1 MARYNTVAAV
11 SVQNGAT
18 TFSSP
23 TQGLFTTLTGT
34 TPFTVTLT
42 QPSQA
47 SGVTQ
52 GFYNNAGGPVTL
64 AVPTP
69 GSQRIL
75 GPAANTAT
83 TFIMQNQS
91 VVFLTSDGTNY
102 VLTGAVTGGFV
113 NVDVTG
119 TYTAAASQLLWVNTT
134 STALT
139 VTLPVAPARG
149 DTIRI
154 IDVANTFN
162 TNTLTVNRNGQPIN
176 GDVSGN
182 LTVTTQGAA
191 FDLIYYDATR
201 GWRIFTI

>member
-11 SVQNGAT
+11 TTQSGAT
-18 TFSSP
+18 TISSP

-42 QPSQA
+42 QPAQC
-47 SGVTQ
+47 SGTTQ

-64 AVPTP
+64 SVPTP
-69 GSQRIL
+69 ASQKIY
-75 GPAANTAT
+75 GPAANVSAT
-83 TFIMQNQS
+83 YVMQNQS
-91 VVFLTSDGTNY
+91 VVFVTSDGANY
-102 VLTGAVTGGFV
+102 ILTGAVSGGFV
-113 NVDVTG
+113 NVDVSG

-134 STALT
+134 SAAVT
-139 VTLPVAPARG
+139 VTLPIAPSKG

-154 IDVANTFN
+154 VDIANTFN
-162 TNTLTVNRNGQPIN
+162 TNNLTIARNGQPIMS
-176 GDVSGN
+176 DVSGN
-182 LTVTTQGAA
+182 MTVATQGAA